1 MDKVL
6 CFGDEVKVGE
16 SVLLVVKNN
25 ILTIDT
31 DAFQFKVDG
40 TLVFSCDTFV
50 ELFTGFISAIYS
62 FNLVYPKPIEKTLLF
77 VQNVL
82 LGLNDGGKIDKKIV
96 SVITE
101 LNREKMKSK

>member
-1 MDKVL
+1 MFWAEIKKEQL
-6 CFGDEVKVGE
+6 
-16 SVLLVVKNN
+16 VLLIVKDN
-25 ILTIDT
+25 ILTT
-31 DAFQFKVDG
+31 NTNAFELKVDG
-40 TLVFSCDTFV
+40 ILIFSCDTFI

-77 VQNVL
+77 IQNVL

-101 LNREKMKSK
+101 LNREKVKSK